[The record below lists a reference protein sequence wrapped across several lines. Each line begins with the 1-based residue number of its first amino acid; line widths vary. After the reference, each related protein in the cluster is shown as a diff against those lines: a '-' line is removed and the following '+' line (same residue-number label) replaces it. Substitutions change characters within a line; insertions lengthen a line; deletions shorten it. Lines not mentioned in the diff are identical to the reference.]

1 MRTPARLRAAARAG
15 RCTQVV
21 QWDAVCADSINI
33 LCGFNQYVRL
43 RDEYGQS
50 ARGLSYHDKGSAQL
64 DHLLEPS
71 KDWPESTMMI
81 REGEEVD
88 RVLLHRLIRK
98 YLSFGCLQKLCRIIK
113 GFVHP
118 H

>member
-1 MRTPARLRAAARAG
+1 MNGSGQNLQMRHDVCYPLPHERERAESADEASSLLPMGSMRPGNARLPR
-15 RCTQVV
+15 
-21 QWDAVCADSINI
+21 
-33 LCGFNQYVRL
+33 F
-43 RDEYGQS
+43 
-50 ARGLSYHDKGSAQL
+50 LSYHDKGSAQL

-81 REGEEVD
+81 RQGEEVD

-98 YLSFGCLQKLCRIIK
+98 YLSFGCLQKLCRFFK

>member
-1 MRTPARLRAAARAG
+1 MFVTPCHMNGSGQNLQMRLLPCLPMGSMRPGNARLPR
-15 RCTQVV
+15 
-21 QWDAVCADSINI
+21 
-33 LCGFNQYVRL
+33 F
-43 RDEYGQS
+43 
-50 ARGLSYHDKGSAQL
+50 LSYHDKGSAQL

-98 YLSFGCLQKLCRIIK
+98 YLSFGCLQKLCRIFK
-113 GFVHP
+113 GFGHP